1 MKRSDMLRASALS
14 ATVAA
19 VAAGSQPADSAPAP
33 GNPADVQL
41 GAYLDGEWAYAL
53 RTNPEFASSQG
64 DRSGD
69 DQWQDVSLSAQA
81 ADLAHGRDA
90 LARLQRIDRGA
101 LSDGGRLNYDL
112 YAQQLR
118 DQIRGDEL
126 ETYLFALNQRGGV
139 QTDSTIVD
147 LLPFDSA
154 RDYQALIS
162 RIERWPRKVDQ
173 TLEVLGEAVR
183 RKYLWPRVVMT
194 RVVAQIERLNVAPEA
209 HPFFA
214 PFKAMPTSIA
224 PADAAR
230 LRESARTGIARAV
243 LPAQAKLAAF
253 MTATYLPAAPVEV
266 GLSRV
271 PNGEA
276 LYAYFLRTNTTTD
289 YSAERIHALGV
300 QEVARIRAA
309 MEKTAPATG
318 YPGTLHDV
326 FTAMRADP
334 ANYHPSGPELLE
346 AYRALAKRIDPEL
359 VKLFDPLPRQPYG
372 VFPIPDSIAPDTTTA
387 YYQPGSLDG
396 LRAGGMHC
404 NLYKPETRP
413 IYEMPVLTLHEAVPG
428 HHVQFALGNEL
439 GTLPNFRRI
448 AYYVGY
454 SEGWALYAESL
465 GDRIGVYDS
474 PKTVLGAQTYDM
486 WRAVRLVVD
495 TGMHAFG
502 WSRERSIAY
511 FLDNAAKTELD
522 VTNEIDRYIT
532 DPGQACSYKLG
543 QLQIIELR
551 DRAKAELGAKFD
563 LRAFHA
569 VVLGAGSIPLDV
581 LRARVD
587 AWLATA

>member
-1 MKRSDMLRASALS
+1 MLRTSALS

-19 VAAGSQPADSAPAP
+19 VAGRSLPADAAPAP
-33 GNPADVQL
+33 GNPPDAQL
-41 GAYLDGEWAYAL
+41 DAFLDGEWAYLL
-53 RTNPEFASSQG
+53 RTNPEFASAQG

-69 DQWQDVSLSAQA
+69 DRWQDVSLA
-81 ADLAHGRDA
+81 ARADDLAHGRDA
-90 LARLQRIDRGA
+90 LSRLQRIDRAG
-101 LSDGGRLNYDL
+101 LSEAARLNYDL

-147 LLPFDSA
+147 LLRFESV
-154 RDYQALIS
+154 RDYEALIA
-162 RIERWPRKVDQ
+162 RIDAWPRKVDQ
-173 TLEVLGEAVR
+173 TLEVLNEAVR
-183 RKYLWPRVVMT
+183 RAYLWPRVVMT

-209 HPFFA
+209 HPFYA
-214 PFKAMPTSIA
+214 PFVTLPASIGT
-224 PADAAR
+224 ADAAR
-230 LRESARTGIARAV
+230 LREAARTGIARNV
-243 LPAQAKLAAF
+243 LPAQAELGAF
-253 MTATYLPAAPVEV
+253 MSGTYLPAAPVEV
-266 GLSRV
+266 GLSHV

-289 YSAERIHALGV
+289 FSARRIHELGLR
-300 QEVARIRAA
+300 EVARIRAA

-326 FTAMRADP
+326 FAAMRADP
-334 ANYHPSGPELLE
+334 ANYYETGAELLE

-372 VFPIPDSIAPDTTTA
+372 VFAIPDAIAPDATTA

-404 NLYKPETRP
+404 NLYEPRTRP
-413 IYEMPVLTLHEAVPG
+413 IYEMPVLTLHESVPG
-428 HHVQFALGNEL
+428 HHLQFALANEL
-439 GTLPNFRRI
+439 GALPNFRRI

-465 GDRIGVYDS
+465 GDRMGVYDS

-511 FLDNAAKTELD
+511 FLDNAAKTQLD

-543 QLQIIELR
+543 QLQIFELR
-551 DRAKAELGAKFD
+551 DRAQAKLGAKFD

-569 VVLGAGSIPLDV
+569 VVLGGGSIPLDV
-581 LRARVD
+581 LRSRVD
-587 AWLATA
+587 AWLETA